1 MTAPNDLGSPL
12 TESPLLNIYCDESC
26 HLEHDGQE
34 LMALGALVVPSQ
46 QARQLS
52 ERIRAIKDTYG
63 VPRTFEAKWTKV
75 SPAKIDFYLALVD
88 EFLGNDSLGFRAL
101 VAHDKARLRHAEFG
115 QDHDTWYYKMY
126 WELLCVLIHP
136 PRRHRIYL
144 DIKDTRGGTKTG
156 HLRDV
161 LASTFHDWQYQ
172 VVERI
177 QIVRSDE
184 IEALQLVDLLLGA
197 VAYRSRGLNGSTA
210 KLAIVKRL
218 EERTHH
224 RLDWS
229 TPREEAKLNLFHWR
243 PSREPHT

>member
-1 MTAPNDLGSPL
+1 MTTPNDLSILL
-12 TESPLLNIYCDESC
+12 TEPSLVNIYCDESC
-26 HLEHDGQE
+26 HLEHDGHG
-34 LMALGALVVPSQ
+34 LMALGALVIPSQ
-46 QARQLS
+46 QARQLA
-52 ERIRAIKDTYG
+52 ERIRAIKDAHDL
-63 VPRTFEAKWTKV
+63 PRSFEAKWTKV
-75 SPAKIDFYLALVD
+75 SPAKVDFYLALVD
-88 EFLGNDSLGFRAL
+88 EFLGNDSLAFRAL
-101 VAHDKARLRHAEFG
+101 VAHDKALLRHAEFG

-126 WELLCVLIHP
+126 WELLSVLIQP

-184 IEALQLVDLLLGA
+184 VEALQLVDLLLGA
-197 VAYRSRGLNGSTA
+197 VAYRSRGFSGSTA

-218 EERTHH
+218 EERRHH

-243 PSREPHT
+243 PSSEPRS